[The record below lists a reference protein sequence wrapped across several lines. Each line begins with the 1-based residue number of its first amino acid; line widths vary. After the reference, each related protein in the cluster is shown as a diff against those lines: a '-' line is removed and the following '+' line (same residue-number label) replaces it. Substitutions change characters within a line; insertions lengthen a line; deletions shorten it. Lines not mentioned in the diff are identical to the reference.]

1 MADHKPRDGI
11 TASGGTSAGAGGGA
25 EQILVVDDDANL
37 RDLVVRAL
45 SDLGYETAQAVDG
58 AEALE
63 KLQLRPTPQLML
75 ADVVLPGD
83 LRGSELAHQA
93 RLLIPGIKVL
103 FTSGYPE
110 RIVHKYDQALAGA
123 DFISKPYRSG
133 DLAQKVREVLNK
145 PVS

>member
-1 MADHKPRDGI
+1 VADHKPRDGI
-11 TASGGTSAGAGGGA
+11 TGSGGTGAGGAA
-25 EQILVVDDDANL
+25 EQILVVDDDDNL
-37 RDLVVRAL
+37 RDLVARVL
-45 SDLGYETAQAVDG
+45 SDLGYETTQAVDG

-75 ADVVLPGD
+75 TDVVLPGD
-83 LRGSELAHQA
+83 LRGAELAHQA

-110 RIVHKYDQALAGA
+110 RMVHKYDQALAGA

-133 DLAQKVREVLNK
+133 DLARKVHEVLNK